1 MSTINQITTNP
12 IIRKEIMTRMR
23 SLRTYLV
30 VTGFIGLLSIGAVV
44 ILMTLSFAAGQPG
57 SLELWER
64 SGKLIFYTV
73 FLMEL
78 LLISF
83 IAPALTASS
92 IAAEKEL
99 QTYDLLVTTLLG
111 GRKIVMGKLF
121 SALAFLFIL
130 AISALP
136 LFALSYMFGGVNLPE
151 IFIAS
156 SIVIFVMVSY
166 SALGLFF
173 SSIIKRPMIATIVT
187 YLCILVFLVG
197 IPIFLIASLTIMI
210 PLFGINNTSPG
221 IVFEILVF
229 TIGWLLASL
238 NPITSSA
245 LSEISFLNS
254 NHYLLVELPLTNGT
268 LYYLPAPWIAFILF
282 SAILIV
288 AAVSSTIHVV
298 NLREK

>member
-1 MSTINQITTNP
+1 MATFNQITSNP

-23 SLRTYLV
+23 SLKTYLV

-44 ILMTLSFAAGQPG
+44 ILMTLSFASGQPG

-130 AISALP
+130 TISALP

-151 IFIAS
+151 IIIAS

-221 IVFEILVF
+221 TVFEILAF
-229 TIGWLLASL
+229 TIGWLLVSL

-254 NHYLLVELPLTNGT
+254 NQYFHVELPLSNGT
-268 LYYLPAPWIAFILF
+268 TFYLPAPWIAYILF
-282 SAILIV
+282 SGILIL
-288 AAVSSTIHVV
+288 AAVLSTIYVV